1 MTKKYT
7 KTFPNFR
14 KLVVDYKMATNDIMG
29 LFANKGYDMP
39 TYGATWNWLQKAND
53 KIPLGHGVPKWVE
66 KASRELIK
74 SYSDIDRAGYEP
86 QPEFDF
92 DQPVEST
99 PTQMG
104 EQLSEVQQAM
114 QLVRDKGM
122 VAVHTITP
130 ITPLDEQLRDI
141 VTRMGDEGME
151 IPDYRPYSEAN
162 PQSGEFTL
170 TVQDGE
176 AFSLMAVMNAVLQAQ
191 PSGTRGKAKSISIR
205 W

>member
-14 KLVVDYKMATNDIMG
+14 KLVVDYEMATNDIMG

-39 TYGATWNWLQKAND
+39 TYGATWNWLQKVRD
-53 KIPLGHGVPKWVE
+53 KTPLGHGIPKWVE

-74 SYSDIDRAGYEP
+74 SYSTGVRAAYEP
-86 QPEFDF
+86 QAEFDF
-92 DQPVEST
+92 DQSPPVQVSVGPCTVENI

-104 EQLSEVQQAM
+104 EQLSEVQQAF
-114 QLVRDKGM
+114 QIAEDRAKRDELDRI
-122 VAVHTITP
+122 VAERRAE
-130 ITPLDEQLRDI
+130 LD
-141 VTRMGDEGME
+141 
-151 IPDYRPYSEAN
+151 PSETN